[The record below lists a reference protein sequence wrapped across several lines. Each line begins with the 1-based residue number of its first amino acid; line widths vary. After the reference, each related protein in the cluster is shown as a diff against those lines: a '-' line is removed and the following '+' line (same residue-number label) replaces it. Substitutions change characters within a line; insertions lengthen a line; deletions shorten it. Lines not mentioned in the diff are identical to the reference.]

1 MSKRLVIL
9 TAIIASVL
17 AACAAPA
24 AAPAGPIGPNSGN
37 SGSEPSGDSK
47 QQPTPEIS
55 LTTAPVE
62 ELGTPYY
69 RTEVFADGLAFPVAM
84 DFAPDGSL
92 YYAEKNGGVRVI
104 SPEGE
109 LQPEPVYTISVD
121 ASGERGLLGLTLAP
135 DFSESGHLWVFY
147 TAADALVNR
156 VARLTVQNG
165 LGTEFQDAFE
175 GRIAFETSTI
185 LNGGGLQF
193 GLDGMLYISFGST
206 NNVHTSN
213 EADTPHGKLLRAQP
227 TIPLTPAPDNP
238 DPNSLIFARGF
249 RNMFDFTIHP
259 VTGQIFGT
267 ENGGDCDDEV
277 NLIVA
282 GGHYGWRED
291 GLCEDNNLPADY
303 PYQAPLI
310 YYTPP
315 AGLTGIDFYFGE
327 QFPDWQG
334 DMLYCGWH
342 STDLVRIKWNEDFT
356 RILTADTLET
366 GAARC
371 RIDVLTGPDGAIY
384 FQDITTI
391 YKLVSN

>member
-1 MSKRLVIL
+1 
-9 TAIIASVL
+9 
-17 AACAAPA
+17 
-24 AAPAGPIGPNSGN
+24 
-37 SGSEPSGDSK
+37 
-47 QQPTPEIS
+47 

-62 ELGTPYY
+62 EIEKPLY
-69 RTEVFADGLAFPVAM
+69 RAEVFAEGLSFPVAM
-84 DFAPDGSL
+84 EFAPDGSL
-92 YYAEKNGGVRVI
+92 YYAEKNGGVRVL
-104 SPEGE
+104 SPQGE
-109 LQPEPVYTISVD
+109 LQPNPVYTVPVD
-121 ASGERGLLGLTLAP
+121 GSGERGLLGIALAP
-135 DFSESGHLWVFY
+135 DFADSGHIWVYY

-156 VARLTVQNG
+156 VGRFTVRDG
-165 LGTEFQDAFE
+165 VGADFQDAFE
-175 GRIAFETSTI
+175 DRIAFETSTI
-185 LNGGGLQF
+185 LNGGGLHF

-206 NNVHTSN
+206 NNVLTAN

-227 TIPLTPAPDNP
+227 TIPLTPALDNP
-238 DPNSLIFARGF
+238 DPASLIYARGF

-259 VTGQIFGT
+259 VTGQVFGT

-282 GGHYGWRED
+282 GGHYGWREN

-303 PYQAPLI
+303 PYQRPLI

-315 AGLTGIDFYFGE
+315 AGLTGIDFYQGDE
-327 QFPDWQG
+327 FPEWQG

-342 STDLVRIKWNEDFT
+342 STDLVRVKWNEDFT
-356 RILTADTLET
+356 RIITADILET

-391 YKLVSN
+391 YRLVRN